1 MIQKVALALFL
12 FISAVILGVLV
23 LASTRPAA
31 YHVERSVVVA
41 VAPETVY
48 GLVADLRRFPEW
60 SPWQDL
66 DPTMHTDWSGPASGP
81 GVSYHWV
88 GDDKVGEGRM
98 TLRQLTPP
106 QEVAIALDFL
116 KPFEASSD
124 LVFTFKPVIGGT
136 NVTWR
141 MSGRN
146 NFMAK
151 VMTLFVDMDAAVG
164 RDFERG
170 LARLERL
177 VESAPPPAPATPAV
191 ADSTDEA
198 FPDTALAR

>member
-1 MIQKVALALFL
+1 MIQKLALALFL

-23 LASTRPAA
+23 LASTRPSA
-31 YHVERSVVVA
+31 YAVERSIVVA

-48 GLVADLRRFPEW
+48 DLVADLHRFPEW

-66 DPTMHTDWSGPASGP
+66 DPAMRTDWSGPATGP
-81 GVSYHWV
+81 GATYHWV

-98 TLRQLTPP
+98 TLRTLTPP
-106 QEVAIALDFL
+106 REVAIALDFL
-116 KPFEASSD
+116 KPFAASSD
-124 LVFTFKPVIGGT
+124 LRFTFTPVVGGT

-164 RDFERG
+164 RDFEKG

-177 VESAPPPAPATPAV
+177 AEQTPPPAPAGV
-191 ADSTDEA
+191 AAPDTTDGA